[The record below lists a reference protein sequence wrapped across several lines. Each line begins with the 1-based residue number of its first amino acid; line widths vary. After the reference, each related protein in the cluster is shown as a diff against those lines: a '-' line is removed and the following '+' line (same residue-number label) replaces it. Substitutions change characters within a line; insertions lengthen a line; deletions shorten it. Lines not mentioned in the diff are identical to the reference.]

1 MPLRTYGSHNLFW
14 TRDRKFTT
22 DNFRNPRSMRESP
35 ASLSLVDRTAERF
48 RYFAGKTY
56 ADRSPLYQN
65 LALRVAED
73 PELLRLAASAQA
85 KAALPNL
92 FFAAVHLLLLNG
104 EHHQLAAFYPSL
116 NNSSRHYDYVYPY
129 FRSFVMEHREEI
141 REIMVTHSVQTNE
154 VGRCAVLIPAFG
166 LVAAQTKRQPLTMI
180 EIGSSAGLTLL
191 WDRYHY
197 RYGEVLECGD
207 PDSPVKIE
215 CSLRGE
221 MRPPIPGQ
229 LPKLASRTG
238 IDLSPI
244 DVNNVE
250 SVQWLRALVWPDNQ
264 KRARQLEPAIRL
276 LKQTPPR
283 IITGNALDLLPSL
296 IEKVPKKAALCVY
309 HSFTLTLASR
319 EPREKLHSVL
329 TMASDNRDLFLVW
342 IEWPTDSETP
352 ILGLAKFKNGIKK
365 EKTLARCHSHGE
377 WLEWMSNSD

>member
-1 MPLRTYGSHNLFW
+1 MSESSGSLLLL
-14 TRDRKFTT
+14 DK
-22 DNFRNPRSMRESP
+22 
-35 ASLSLVDRTAERF
+35 TAERF
-48 RYFAGKTY
+48 RYFAAKIY
-56 ADRSPLYQN
+56 ADRSPLYLN

-73 PELLRLAASAQA
+73 PELLNIAASAQE

-116 NNSSRHYDYVYPY
+116 NDSSRHYDYVYPY
-129 FRSFVMEHREEI
+129 FRSFALEHVKKI
-141 REIMVTHSVQTNE
+141 RDIMMTHSVQTNE
-154 VGRCAVLIPAFG
+154 VGRCAVLVPAFEV
-166 LVAAQTKRQPLTMI
+166 VATQTKRQPLAMI

-197 RYGEVLECGD
+197 QYGAGLACGD
-207 PDSPVKIE
+207 DNSPVKIE

-229 LPKLASRTG
+229 LPEVASRSG

-244 DVNNVE
+244 DLNDDEN
-250 SVQWLRALVWPDNQ
+250 VQWLRALVWPDNQ

-276 LKQTPPR
+276 VKQTPPG

-296 IEKVPKKAALCVY
+296 VDRVPEKALLCIY
-309 HSFTLTLASR
+309 HSFTLTLASK
-319 EPREKLHSVL
+319 EPREKLHSL
-329 TMASDNRDLFLVW
+329 LAKASEKRDLFLVW
-342 IEWPTDSETP
+342 MEWPTESETP
-352 ILGLAKFKNGIKK
+352 ILGLVKFSNGVKT

-377 WLEWMSNSD
+377 WLEWTK